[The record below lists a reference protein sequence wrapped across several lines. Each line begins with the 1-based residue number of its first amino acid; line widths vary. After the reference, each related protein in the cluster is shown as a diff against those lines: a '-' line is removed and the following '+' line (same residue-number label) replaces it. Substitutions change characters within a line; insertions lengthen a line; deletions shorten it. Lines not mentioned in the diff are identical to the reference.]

1 MQRLSSFM
9 FSITFIFF
17 SRDCRWLPQALSL
30 YYLCSFRH
38 KPPEDKM
45 AFLITIPLL
54 GQTFKLFNSYFLS
67 LQLSNLLQA
76 GLSVYDSLKAFES
89 QPFLRFHKNEAK
101 RLIERLKQGES
112 LEQMLA
118 GHPFYENDLAKA
130 VAHGQL
136 NGHLYREP
144 VFI

>member
-1 MQRLSSFM
+1 M
-9 FSITFIFF
+9 
-17 SRDCRWLPQALSL
+17 
-30 YYLCSFRH
+30 
-38 KPPEDKM
+38 
-45 AFLITIPLL
+45 
-54 GQTFKLFNSYFLS
+54 
-67 LQLSNLLQA
+67 QA

-136 NGHLYREP
+136 NGHLYRELYSYSQFLIERLERKAEKWTGLIQP
-144 VFI
+144 LIYGLTAAMILILYLSMLLPMYQMMNQL